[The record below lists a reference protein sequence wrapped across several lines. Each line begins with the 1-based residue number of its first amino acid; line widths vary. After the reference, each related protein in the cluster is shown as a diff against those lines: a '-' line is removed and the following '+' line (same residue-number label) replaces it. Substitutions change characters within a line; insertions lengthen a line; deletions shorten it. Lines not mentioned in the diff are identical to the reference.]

1 MNRWFKIV
9 RNLSYTIKYL
19 VDPRV
24 SFFKKAV
31 ILGALIY
38 VLLPIDLLPD
48 PVLGFGFI
56 DDGFVLLFVLMRLL
70 EQLDEY
76 VKDKEGRNSYYYNNH
91 GSEEDNMVVDD
102 VEYEVYDEDDNG
114 S

>member
-19 VDPRV
+19 GDPQV

-31 ILGALIY
+31 IVGALIY

-56 DDGFVLLFVLMRLL
+56 DDGFVLLFALMRLL
-70 EQLDEY
+70 DQLDEY
-76 VKDKEGRNSYYYNNH
+76 VKDKEGRKYYYSSH
-91 GSEEDNMVVDD
+91 GSEEDNRVIDD
-102 VEYEVYDEDDNG
+102 VEYEVYDEDDNK